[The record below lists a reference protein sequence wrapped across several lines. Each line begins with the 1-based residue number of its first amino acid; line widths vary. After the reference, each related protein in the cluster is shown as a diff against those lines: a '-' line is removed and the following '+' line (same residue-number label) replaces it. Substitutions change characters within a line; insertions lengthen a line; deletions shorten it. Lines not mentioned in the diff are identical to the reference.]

1 MFGNHGLC
9 GLPEEDAHEK
19 SPKCLGGNLGDF
31 GEFCKGLTLFKQNIK
46 TKRGGSFSDDLA
58 AYPTIFCGK
67 IGFVPHH
74 QPATQYLKIFKE
86 ADETD
91 ETNNKE
97 KQT

>member
-1 MFGNHGLC
+1 MGRGL
-9 GLPEEDAHEK
+9 LSKHIRFRK
-19 SPKCLGGNLGDF
+19 HSLN
-31 GEFCKGLTLFKQNIK
+31 

-67 IGFVPHH
+67 IGFVPHR

>member
-1 MFGNHGLC
+1 MGRVCFLSILSFAN
-9 GLPEEDAHEK
+9 
-19 SPKCLGGNLGDF
+19 
-31 GEFCKGLTLFKQNIK
+31 TLFKQNIK
-46 TKRGGSFSDDLA
+46 TKRGGSFSDDPA

-67 IGFVPHH
+67 IGFVPHR

-91 ETNNKE
+91 ETNDKE